1 MPIVTEV
8 LKVGNGELLIKAQG
22 RGRKTNGTIGPVPVH
37 VHAKPT
43 KQAINKGDEVHWH
56 NSQIML
62 TPKGSKAKPIVL
74 ERHFPAEHV
83 KKA

>member
-1 MPIVTEV
+1 MPIVKEV
-8 LKVGNGELLIKAQG
+8 VKVGNGELLIKAEG
-22 RGRKTNGTIGPVPVH
+22 RGRRTNGTIGPVPVM

-56 NSQIML
+56 NGQIML
-62 TPKGSKAKPIVL
+62 TPKGSNAKAIVL
-74 ERHFPAEHV
+74 ERHFPQEQA